1 MIRRPAHFALHRHRV
16 AAMRGY
22 PLVCV
27 LQSPL
32 VDGDIRIIAPLG
44 PPEAGRGPTAPRLVV
59 AGLPHVVLLR
69 QLTHM
74 PMRALAEEVGTAEA
88 LRDEI
93 VRGLDLLFLG
103 I

>member
-1 MIRRPAHFALHRHRV
+1 MIRRPAHFAVHRHRV
-16 AAMRGY
+16 TAMRAY

-32 VDGDIRIIAPLG
+32 VDGDIRIIAPLATA
-44 PPEAGRGPTAPRLVV
+44 EAGSIVLAPRLPLDGKVH
-59 AGLPHVVLLR
+59 AILLR
-69 QLTHM
+69 QISHM
-74 PMRALAEEVGTAEA
+74 PTRALAEQAGTAEH

-93 VRGLDLLFLG
+93 IRGLDLLFTG